1 MNDKIDKLDK
11 IEEVKVENKP
21 KSDEDI
27 IKNKSLSLKFLK
39 KKSLN
44 SVMFNNKIFERF
56 NHRNSD
62 IIPVLNNRMNPLK
75 NCILAL
81 SFSKEIRNNNISL
94 LNSIQFYLRTLP
106 GFMNIISNEQS
117 KYTMEEKLKQIS
129 INMSYEYYAKN
140 TVMFKYGEKGNKFY
154 IILKGKIGFL
164 IPKKV
169 KCNMTEEEYL
179 TNLLKYYQNG
189 EFELVK
195 NILRYNQQAYDFGED
210 IEKYITETINDFY
223 KRNKKYKYSMTIYKK
238 LIEI

>member
-154 IILKGKIGFL
+154 IILQGKIGFL
-164 IPKKV
+164 IPK
-169 KCNMTEEEYL
+169 
-179 TNLLKYYQNG
+179 
-189 EFELVK
+189 
-195 NILRYNQQAYDFGED
+195 
-210 IEKYITETINDFY
+210 
-223 KRNKKYKYSMTIYKK
+223 
-238 LIEI
+238 